1 MKDAFAAFGS
11 EVYGPLVVQI
21 LPGLIA
27 VSSWLQVVYQRIASF
42 RQLFQDYRNEAIILG
57 LLFAL
62 AVGLI
67 IEDWGSW
74 VEMINWRRFKQE
86 MKRKIENAKAPE
98 RDFDDEWNR
107 YLRLAFKAEP
117 MGQHYLRTILL
128 RLKFEQNAGV
138 AILVAG
144 VGTFFLQSPIAWP
157 WYWSVL
163 VLLLGLYLMFVEAR
177 ASMGVL
183 ADTRAELLK
192 GISIVG

>member
-157 WYWSVL
+157 WYCSVL